1 LPDRFGF
8 FTVFIFDR
16 IKAYFFPPRLADEEQ
31 NRIARN
37 MHVIS
42 WMVLIGVTAA
52 AVFTSPTGA
61 LPTLYTLLFGAV
73 LGLAGIV
80 LTHQRHIQLAAFVVF
95 LGIIGVLTRLLVVSN
110 GIHDIAI
117 MAYPLLIFIAS
128 LVLNWRGYIL
138 VTTLTLVS
146 IGWVVFGE
154 LNGWV
159 LHALVGQTSWIDF
172 AITATILILTATGAH
187 LTSTDMRQSLIRA
200 RREIADR
207 NRAEATTRYYATR
220 METLH
225 EIDRAII
232 SAESIEA
239 IAQAALTRTQL
250 LIPNR
255 RAGVIL
261 FDSEANMADVVA
273 YTLNGEIGQTKQRFP
288 LDEFELA
295 DELLYGQAHVV
306 NDLSRLE
313 FPSAIEERL
322 LKNGRRSYLDI
333 PLMFHGL
340 LIGAF
345 SLDADEPNA
354 FSPEA
359 IEIAREVADQLAIAL
374 QNARLL
380 QQAQQH
386 AESLEVQAAALS
398 QALERQR
405 ELDRLQR
412 EFIQNVSHE
421 LRTPLALIMGH
432 AELLEADERI
442 DAMPEVHSSI
452 VVIARRARLLS
463 RLVDQILRLLEIE
476 NRELR
481 RETVDLR
488 ELVSAEVRDF
498 EAAAS
503 QAGLTLAVDIQSDL
517 PMLTGDPL
525 LLRQLVSNLISNA
538 LKFTS
543 DGGRISAQ
551 LQCRDDMA
559 VLEVADTGIGIPPQ
573 HLGRIF
579 NRFYQVDGS
588 STRRYGGVG
597 LGLALVKSI
606 VDQHQG
612 RIEVESQ
619 VNVGTTFRVWL
630 PTHRNNEQVTINNE
644 Q

>member
-1 LPDRFGF
+1 
-8 FTVFIFDR
+8 VFILDR
-16 IKAYFFPPRLADEEQ
+16 IKAYIVPPQLDDEEQ

-42 WMVLIGVTAA
+42 WMVVIGLTATA
-52 AVFTSPTGA
+52 IFSSPTGA
-61 LPTLYTLLFGAV
+61 LPTQYALYVGILLGGV
-73 LGLAGIV
+73 SII
-80 LTHQRHIQLAAFVVF
+80 LTHHRHIQVAAFIVF
-95 LGIIGVLTRLLVVSN
+95 SGLIGVLTRLLFVSD

-117 MAYPLLIFIAS
+117 MAYPLLIIIAS
-128 LVLNWRGYIL
+128 LVLDWRGSMA
-138 VTTLTLVS
+138 VTAFTIIS
-146 IGWVVFGE
+146 IGWVIFGE

-159 LHALVGQTSWIDF
+159 AHAFEGATSWIDF
-172 AITATILILTATGAH
+172 LITATIMILTAVGAH
-187 LTSTDMRQSLIRA
+187 LTSTDMRSSLLRA
-200 RREIADR
+200 RREVADR
-207 NRAEATTRYYATR
+207 NRAEAISRQYLAR

-239 IAQAALTRTQL
+239 IAQAALTRTQQ

-261 FDSEANMADVVA
+261 FDSEANIADVVA
-273 YTLNGEIGQTKQRFP
+273 YTINGEIGQTKQRFP
-288 LDEFELA
+288 LDDFEIS
-295 DELLYGQAHVV
+295 DELLYGQAHVI
-306 NDLSRLE
+306 NDLRRVE
-313 FPSAIEERL
+313 FPSAIEQRL
-322 LKNGRRSYLDI
+322 LNNGRRSYIDV

-345 SLDADEPNA
+345 SLDADQPDI
-354 FSPEA
+354 FSPEL
-359 IEIAREVADQLAIAL
+359 IEIASEVADQLAIAL
-374 QNARLL
+374 QNTRLL

-386 AESLEVQAAALS
+386 AETLEVQAAALS
-398 QALERQR
+398 QALDRQR

-442 DAMPEVHSSI
+442 DAMPDVRSSI
-452 VVIARRARLLS
+452 AVIARRAHLLS
-463 RLVDQILRLLEIE
+463 RLVDQILRVLEIE

-481 RETVDLR
+481 RETIDLGQ
-488 ELVSAEVRDF
+488 LVSAEVRDF
-498 EAAAS
+498 ETAAR
-503 QAGLTLAVDIQSDL
+503 QAGLTLAAEFQSDL
-517 PMLTGDPL
+517 PVMTGDSL

-543 DGGRISAQ
+543 AGGRISVQ
-551 LQCRDDMA
+551 LQRREQLLL
-559 VLEVADTGIGIPPQ
+559 LEVADTGIGIPPQ
-573 HLGRIF
+573 HLERIF

-606 VDQHQG
+606 IDQHRG

-630 PTHRNNEQVTINNE
+630 PAQVPNDERLTINNE
-644 Q
+644 EAA